1 MAAKRADKTPR
12 PGSPPPPEVR
22 SASEAAQRDQFVL
35 KSQLVDAQFVRRAPL
50 LFVTFD
56 NLGSVGE
63 YDPPQPWLHMRAQ
76 RLGISILGLIARRKD
91 WYRNADTPMLL
102 THLQEAGFFD
112 QFERIVFTGTSMGG
126 YAALTYSRLVPG
138 AEVAIFSPQTTLNQ
152 QIAPF
157 EARFKYA
164 LRKWDWDSPAF
175 LDAAEAVPQ
184 ATRVL
189 LFYDPFVPEDRAHAQ
204 RLLHP
209 KVTHVKC
216 RHFGHRALRQLK
228 ACGVLEDLF
237 GAIGAG
243 TFDATGFVT
252 SLSIRRSLRP
262 WRKALLNNVIATGH
276 PQRAKV
282 TLDRLRPLDPE
293 AAYLRK
299 AQETLE
305 HGDDDGPQAVQE
317 AQFDGRILTK
327 NRAIVV
333 PERPQDTPLASGV
346 LLADRSYCLQ
356 SRTWIRATKFTPPPT
371 LSDDEPIDMLA
382 GNHLFAGHLR
392 GHFGHF
398 LVESTARLWALE
410 TVEREID
417 SVLYLPY
424 RGKVRKA
431 RRALKALS
439 PFFDQLALNVPI
451 KIIERPTQVETLHI
465 PELGFGWGEKYAG
478 TPDYRHLMRNRLGRG
493 VQAEGGE
500 RLYISRARLP
510 PHRGGVLGEH
520 VIEANLARQGYEVFH
535 PELHPLEVQVARYK
549 AARQVVALDGSALHL
564 AAFFLP
570 RALQVCLILRRSRAN
585 AADYIRQYEAFCETT
600 PDVIDVIR
608 QDWLVAGAKRVD
620 FRSVGQLDFGALFDR
635 LKALNYVDP
644 NFAPDLPDAGEIEAL
659 EEDLAAR
666 GSRAVAPP
674 APHE

>member
-1 MAAKRADKTPR
+1 M
-12 PGSPPPPEVR
+12 
-22 SASEAAQRDQFVL
+22 
-35 KSQLVDAQFVRRAPL
+35 RRAPV

-63 YDPPQPWLHMRAQ
+63 YDPPQPWLHMRVQ
-76 RLGISILGLIARRKD
+76 KLGFSILGLIARRKD

-102 THLQEAGFFD
+102 TCLQEAGFFE
-112 QFERIVFTGTSMGG
+112 QFERVIFTGTSMGG

-152 QIAPF
+152 QITPF

-175 LDAAEAVPQ
+175 LDATEAVPK
-184 ATRVL
+184 AARVL

-209 KVTHVKC
+209 NVTHVKC
-216 RHFGHRALRQLK
+216 RHFGHRALRQVK

-243 TFDATGFVT
+243 TFEATAFVR
-252 SLSIRRSLRP
+252 SLSHRRNLRP
-262 WRKALLNNVIATGH
+262 WRKALLSNVTAARH
-276 PQRAKV
+276 PQLAKV
-282 TLDRLRPLDPE
+282 ALERLQALDPD
-293 AAYLRK
+293 AVYLEK
-299 AQETLE
+299 ARTRLE
-305 HGDDDGPQAVQE
+305 KLDNPRAEQHQKARLN
-317 AQFDGRILTK
+317 GRITTES
-327 NRAIVV
+327 RAIVV
-333 PERPQDTPLASGV
+333 PERPHDTALASGV
-346 LLADRSYCLQ
+346 LLAGGRYCAQ

-371 LSDDEPIDMLA
+371 LSNEELIDTLA

-398 LVESTARLWALE
+398 LVESTARLWALAA
-410 TVEREID
+410 VEGEID

-439 PFFDQLALNVPI
+439 PFFDQLELSVPV

-465 PELGFGWGEKYAG
+465 PELGFGWGERYAG
-478 TPDYRHLMRNRLGRG
+478 TPDYRHLMRNRLGRR
-493 VQAEGGE
+493 VKAEGAE

-520 VIEANLARQGYEVFH
+520 VIEANLARQGYEIFH
-535 PELHPLEVQVARYK
+535 PELHPLEVQIARYK

-570 RALQVCLILRRSRAN
+570 PAPRVCLILRRSRAN
-585 AADYIRQYEAFCETT
+585 AADYIRQYEAFCDTT
-600 PDVIDVIR
+600 PDVIDVISK
-608 QDWLVAGAKRVD
+608 DWLVAGSKRVD
-620 FRSVGQLDFGALFDR
+620 FRSVGQLDFGALFDQ
-635 LKALNYVDP
+635 LKALHYVDR
-644 NFAPDLPDAGEIEAL
+644 NFAPDLPDAREIEAL

-666 GSRAVAPP
+666 GSRAVALP
-674 APHE
+674 APHG